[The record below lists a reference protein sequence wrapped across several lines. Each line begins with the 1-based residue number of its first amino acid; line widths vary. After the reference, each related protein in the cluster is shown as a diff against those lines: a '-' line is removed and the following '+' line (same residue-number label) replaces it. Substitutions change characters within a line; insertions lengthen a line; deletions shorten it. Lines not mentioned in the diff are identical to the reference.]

1 MHIRDFSI
9 NPNSGISNRGKYLG
23 MVEAG
28 AKTPEGEKSGLDHL
42 EELGITHVHLLPVND
57 YAGGDERQKAD
68 EYSWYDWGY
77 DPVLF
82 NAPEGSYSSEPL
94 GLPLARR
101 VGGGVEQ
108 GLNGRGCDG
117 GFVHKK
123 FGLRCRW
130 AAGRQCV
137 SISHIWVDGRWVM
150 CESLTHNHDLLESK
164 RTGDAPHPVGAGR
177 TETGGDPGAL
187 RLAD

>member
-1 MHIRDFSI
+1 MIMPAVTKGRRLTNI
-9 NPNSGISNRGKYLG
+9 LG
-23 MVEAG
+23 MTG
-28 AKTPEGEKSGLDHL
+28 TTTRCSS
-42 EELGITHVHLLPVND
+42 THQRVLTAVNHWACPLLAASDLKD

-68 EYSWYDWGY
+68 EYSWYDWDY

-123 FGLRCRW
+123 FGLRSRW

-137 SISHIWVDGRWVM
+137 SIS
-150 CESLTHNHDLLESK
+150 
-164 RTGDAPHPVGAGR
+164 
-177 TETGGDPGAL
+177 
-187 RLAD
+187 